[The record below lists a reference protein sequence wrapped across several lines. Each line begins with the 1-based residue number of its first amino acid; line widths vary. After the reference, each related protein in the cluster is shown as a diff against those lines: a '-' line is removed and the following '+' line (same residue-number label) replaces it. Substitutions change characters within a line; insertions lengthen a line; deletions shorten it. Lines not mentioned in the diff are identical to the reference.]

1 MTVYIR
7 ETPIPTETS
16 INKYNAMVGFYLRGE
31 EIVHYQSLEEI
42 SILRKEDVVVDYIKE
57 TLEILELMGIETA
70 FDDYPSE
77 LSAFYGRA
85 IRKGVLGEI
94 VNIPENWGQFVKPLL
109 ANKAFTGR
117 VVNGTKDL
125 IGIGLPFDFPVWIS
139 EDVAFKAEWR
149 VFVLEGKIL
158 DVRPYKGAYHQLKY
172 DASIVDRAVAAWKT
186 SPCAYALDIG
196 VTADG
201 RTLVVEVNDGYA
213 VGNYG
218 LMPISASQFLEARWQ
233 ELTAPY
239 FEKRKTLIVNEE
251 TTAGDSV
258 DSLE

>member
-7 ETPIPTETS
+7 ETSLPTETS
-16 INKYNAMVGFYLRGE
+16 INKYNAMIGFYLRGE
-31 EIVHYQSLEEI
+31 EIVHYQSLDGIKE
-42 SILRKEDVVVDYIKE
+42 LRKEDTVVDYIKE
-57 TLEILELMGIETA
+57 TLEILALMGIEST
-70 FDDYPSE
+70 FEDYPSE
-77 LSAFYGRA
+77 LSAFYGRG
-85 IRKGVLGEI
+85 IRRGLLGEI
-94 VNIPENWGQFVKPLL
+94 VNNPDNWGQFVKPLL

-117 VVNGTKDL
+117 VVNGTREL

-139 EDVAFKAEWR
+139 KDVSFQAEWR
-149 VFVLEGKIL
+149 VFVLNGKVL
-158 DVRPYKGAYHQLKY
+158 DVRPYKGDYHHLCY
-172 DASIVDRAVAAWKT
+172 DASVVDKAVAAWQT

-213 VGNYG
+213 LGNYG

-239 FEKRKTLIVNEE
+239 FEKHEVLLLNP
-251 TTAGDSV
+251 
-258 DSLE
+258 